1 MGRMGH
7 MVGSEFKF
15 LESFSLEA
23 LEMQNS
29 QATQDL
35 ANLVRN
41 WVHFDNLATSL
52 SKQASNARKLRDDF
66 ETNIIS
72 VLQSNNMENATIQI
86 QGGKLLIQN
95 EKHSQPLTFTRLE
108 DQLHKYFLEKR
119 VQNLSAPDETTEIL
133 KFLRKNREVEFSK
146 KLKKVPIVP
155 PLPPLQPPPSLPNS

>member
-1 MGRMGH
+1 MQH
-7 MVGSEFKF
+7 PQ
-15 LESFSLEA
+15 A
-23 LEMQNS
+23 LTVQ
-29 QATQDL
+29 QTQEL

-66 ETNIIS
+66 ESTVITM
-72 VLQSNNMENATIQI
+72 LQSNNMENTTIQI
-86 QGGKLLIQN
+86 HGGKLLIQN

-119 VQNLSAPDETTEIL
+119 LHNLSSPDETTDIL
-133 KFLRKNREVEFSK
+133 KFLRKNRDVEYSK

-155 PLPPLQPPPSLPNS
+155 PLPPLPNS